1 MYLNK
6 LPWIYSD
13 INLNN
18 HSILDE
24 YYIYFTNLNRYLIYT
39 VNLAMLILFYIVS
52 IELIVEFN
60 SGTYVCLLVPHLI
73 IVNDFSL

>member
-1 MYLNK
+1 MLAIILSISFYINRDIFISS
-6 LPWIYSD
+6 LPIKV
-13 INLNN
+13 
-18 HSILDE
+18 
-24 YYIYFTNLNRYLIYT
+24 LIYT

-73 IVNDFSL
+73 TVNDFSL